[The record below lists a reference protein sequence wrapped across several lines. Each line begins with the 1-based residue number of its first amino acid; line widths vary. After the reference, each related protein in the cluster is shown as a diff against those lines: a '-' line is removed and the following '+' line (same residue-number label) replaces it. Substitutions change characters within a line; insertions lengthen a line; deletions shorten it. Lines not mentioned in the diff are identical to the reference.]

1 MNTDFVKIFDT
12 TLRDGEQSPGCSMT
26 LHEKLDIAEALE
38 RLRIDVI
45 EAGFPAASPGD
56 FRAVSEIAALV
67 KTSVVAGLSRLVKN
81 DIDATYGAL
90 KNAVSPRLHLFIAT
104 SPVHLKYKLRMT
116 EEQVLTAIRENL
128 AYARTMFSDI
138 EFSFEDATRTPL
150 PFLTLATETA
160 IAGGA
165 STINLPDTVGYCM
178 PQEITEMFSHV
189 IANAKGA
196 DKVTFSAH
204 VHDDLGMAVA
214 NSLAAVKAGARQVEG
229 TINGIG
235 ERAGNAA
242 LEEVIMAIRTR
253 KEFFGAYT
261 GINTKELY
269 NASKLVSAITG
280 IRIPPN
286 KAIIGANAF
295 VHASGIHQHG
305 ILAERSTYEIMNPED
320 IGLAQT
326 KLQLGKHSGKHAF
339 REVLEE
345 MGYSFEDAQLAV
357 YFQNFKEL
365 ADKKKT
371 VSRKDIE
378 ALLLQAGR
386 RRSERVYALEGFDIN
401 SYKGGAS
408 ADITLMSEGKTIS
421 EKMSGDGP
429 VDAAFLAVN
438 SITGYDFALVDYAV
452 HAVSEGKDALGEAVV
467 KLSLNGNTRTGK
479 GHSTDVLEASIKAYI
494 NAANKIISEQKG
506 NS

>member
-1 MNTDFVKIFDT
+1 MDKVKIFDT

-38 RLRIDVI
+38 RLGTDII

-67 KTSVVAGLSRLVKN
+67 KNSAVAGLSRLVKN
-81 DIDATYGAL
+81 DIDAAYGSL

-104 SPVHLKYKLRMT
+104 SPVHLQYKLRMT
-116 EEQVLTAIRENL
+116 EEKVLTTIAESL
-128 AYARTMFSDI
+128 AYARTLFSDI

-150 PFLTLATETA
+150 PFLTLAAETA
-160 IAGGA
+160 ISGGA
-165 STINLPDTVGYCM
+165 STINLPDTVGYCL
-178 PQEITEMFSHV
+178 PQEISDMFSYV
-189 IANAKGA
+189 ITHAEGAENA
-196 DKVTFSAH
+196 TFSAH

-242 LEEVIMAIRTR
+242 LEEVVMAIKTR
-253 KEFFGAYT
+253 PAYFGANT

-269 NASKLVSAITG
+269 NVSKLVSAVTG
-280 IRIPPN
+280 IRVPPN

-320 IGLAQT
+320 IGLTQT

-386 RRSERVYALEGFDIN
+386 RRSERVYALADFDIN
-401 SYKGGAS
+401 SFKGGAS
-408 ADITLMSEGKTIS
+408 ADITLISDGKTIS

-429 VDAAFLAVN
+429 VDAAFRAVN
-438 SITGYDFALVDYAV
+438 SITGYDFALADYSV
-452 HAVSEGKDALGEAVV
+452 NAVSEGKDALGEAVV
-467 KLSLNGNTRTGK
+467 KLNLNGNIRTGK

-494 NAANKIISEQKG
+494 NAANKLISEK
-506 NS
+506 NEVN